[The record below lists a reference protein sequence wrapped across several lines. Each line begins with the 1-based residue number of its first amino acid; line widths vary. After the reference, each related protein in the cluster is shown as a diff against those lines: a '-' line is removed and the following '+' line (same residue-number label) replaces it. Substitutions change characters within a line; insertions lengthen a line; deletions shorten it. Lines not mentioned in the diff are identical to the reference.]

1 MKFRN
6 LFVSLVLAGAIMVSS
21 ITVLAQ
27 EATPESGGVTA
38 GGRWRRVWRVR
49 RGTRGGARVC
59 R

>member
-38 GGRWRRVWRVR
+38 GGRWWRRV
-49 RGTRGGARVC
+49 
-59 R
+59 